1 MVFSSLYFIFIF
13 LPVVCGGYFL
23 IKCIFPQKL
32 VLRNLFLFI
41 ASLFFYAWGEP
52 LYIFLMLVS
61 IICNYF
67 FALKRN
73 KAIFI
78 ISICFN
84 LIFLLF
90 FKYSGFLIS
99 NFNYLFKTDFIVPKL
114 SLPIGISFYTFQAL
128 SYVIDVHRK
137 KIEPQKNILTLALYI
152 CLFPQLIAGPIVR
165 YIEIEKELKERCE
178 SFDGF
183 IEGLKTFILGLAC
196 KVILANNLAVA
207 ADGIFDNFEQCP
219 VSLLWIAA
227 ISYALQIYFD
237 FYGYSKMAIGLG
249 KIFGFSFPDNFN
261 YPYCASSITD
271 FWRRW
276 HITLS
281 VWFRDYV
288 YIPLGGNR
296 VGLVRHIF
304 NILITWLFTGF
315 WHGASWNFV
324 LWGLYYAVLLI
335 FEKYIWFR
343 LLDAIKNKG
352 SCNGKLNK
360 LAYKSVAL
368 SLRVISL
375 FLILFGWIIFRF
387 DDFSL
392 LKKVLCAMFG
402 FGTGA
407 GSGSGVASEALA
419 GVVSEVCENPGFLQY
434 ISEHADVCSKIVF
447 IIPAIV
453 FSLPLYKKIF
463 NGKRGK
469 VIELALSF
477 VLFSI
482 SICLLIASTY
492 NPFIYFR
499 F

>member
-1 MVFSSLYFIFIF
+1 LVFSSLYFIFIF

-23 IKCIFPQKL
+23 IKWIFPQKL
-32 VLRNLFLFI
+32 LLRNLFLFV

-52 LYIFLMLVS
+52 LYVFLMLVS

-67 FALKRN
+67 FALRQN

-84 LIFLLF
+84 LVFLLF
-90 FKYSGFLIS
+90 FKYSGFLVS
-99 NFNYLFKTDFIVPKL
+99 NFNFIFKTDFTVPEL

-165 YIEIEKELKERCE
+165 YIEIEKELNDRRE

-183 IEGLKTFILGLAC
+183 IEGLKTFMLGLAC
-196 KVILANNLAVA
+196 KVILANNLALV
-207 ADGIFDNFEQCP
+207 ADGIFGNFEEACP
-219 VSLLWIAA
+219 SVLWIAA
-227 ISYALQIYFD
+227 LSYALQIYFD

-281 VWFRDYV
+281 IWFRDYV

-324 LWGLYYAVLLI
+324 LWGLYWFAFLMLERLLLKPVLGKLRILPHLYLLLVVYCGWILFRFTDVRLGWTVFRALIGANGNRLSDFLTVTALQNNLFLLLASAIACTPLVKQLSQRLERYAV
-335 FEKYIWFR
+335 WR
-343 LLDAIKNKG
+343 GCCA
-352 SCNGKLNK
+352 
-360 LAYKSVAL
+360 
-368 SLRVISL
+368 SL
-375 FLILFGWIIFRF
+375 FPV
-387 DDFSL
+387 L
-392 LKKVLCAMFG
+392 LLLLSTCALVG
-402 FGTGA
+402 E
-407 GSGSGVASEALA
+407 S
-419 GVVSEVCENPGFLQY
+419 
-434 ISEHADVCSKIVF
+434 
-447 IIPAIV
+447 
-453 FSLPLYKKIF
+453 
-463 NGKRGK
+463 
-469 VIELALSF
+469 
-477 VLFSI
+477 
-482 SICLLIASTY
+482 Y
-492 NPFIYFR
+492 NPFLYFQ

>member
-13 LPVVCGGYFL
+13 LPVVCCGYFL

-67 FALKRN
+67 FALRQN

-84 LIFLLF
+84 LVFLLF

-99 NFNYLFKTDFIVPKL
+99 NFNFIFKTDFTVPEL

-128 SYVIDVHRK
+128 SYVIDVRRK

-165 YIEIEKELKERCE
+165 YIEIEKELKERNE
-178 SFDGF
+178 TFDGF

-196 KVILANNLAVA
+196 KVILANNLALA
-207 ADGIFDNFEQCP
+207 ADGIFANFEEACP
-219 VSLLWIAA
+219 SVLWIAA
-227 ISYALQIYFD
+227 LCYAFQIYFD

-324 LWGLYYAVLLI
+324 LWGLYYAILLI
-335 FEKYIWFR
+335 FEKYVSFR
-343 LLDAIKNKG
+343 LLDKIRENQAEHKVVYRLFSLGIR
-352 SCNGKLNK
+352 
-360 LAYKSVAL
+360 LA
-368 SLRVISL
+368 SL
-375 FLILFGWIIFRF
+375 FLILVGWIIFRF
-387 DDFSL
+387 DDFSI
-392 LKKVLCAMFG
+392 LKKVLPVMFS
-402 FGTGA
+402 F
-407 GSGSGVASEALA
+407 SGG
-419 GVVSEVCENPGFLQY
+419 NTGFLQY
-434 ISEHADVCSKIVF
+434 ISEHADVCSKIIF
-447 IIPAIV
+447 IIPAII
-453 FSLPLYKKIF
+453 FSLPVYKKIF
-463 NGKRGK
+463 NGNRGK
-469 VIELALSF
+469 NLELALCFLLF
-477 VLFSI
+477 VLCV
-482 SICLLIASTY
+482 CLLIASTY

>member
-23 IKCIFPQKL
+23 IKWIFPQKL
-32 VLRNLFLFI
+32 FLRNLFLFI

-52 LYIFLMLVS
+52 VYIFLMLVS

-67 FALKRN
+67 FALRQN
-73 KAIFI
+73 KAVFV
-78 ISICFN
+78 ISIIFN
-84 LIFLLF
+84 LVFLLF
-90 FKYSGFLIS
+90 FKYSGFLVS
-99 NFNYLFKTDFIVPKL
+99 NFNFIFKTDFMVPEL

-128 SYVIDVHRK
+128 SYVIDVRRK

-165 YIEIEKELKERCE
+165 YVEIEKELNERKE

-183 IEGLKTFILGLAC
+183 ICGLKTFILGLAC
-196 KVILANNLAVA
+196 KVILANNLAVV
-207 ADGIFDNFEQCP
+207 ADGIFNNFDQCSP
-219 VSLLWIAA
+219 IILWTAA
-227 ISYALQIYFD
+227 LCYAFQIYFD

-249 KIFGFSFPDNFN
+249 KIFGFNFPDNFN

-296 VGLVRHIF
+296 VGIVRHIF

-335 FEKYIWFR
+335 FEKYVWFR
-343 LLDAIKNKG
+343 LLE
-352 SCNGKLNK
+352 KLKDNHIC
-360 LAYKSVAL
+360 YKVLSVL
-368 SLRVISL
+368 IRVISL
-375 FLILFGWIIFRF
+375 FLILTGWIIFRF
-387 DDFSL
+387 DDFAV

-402 FGTGA
+402 FCTGVDVA
-407 GSGSGVASEALA
+407 SGVASA
-419 GVVSEVCENPGFLQY
+419 VCANTGFLQY
-434 ISEHADVCSKIVF
+434 ISEHADICSKIIF
-447 IIPAIV
+447 IIPAFI
-453 FSLPLYKKIF
+453 FSLPVYKKILE
-463 NGKRGK
+463 GKR
-469 VIELALSF
+469 IELAVCF
-477 VLFSI
+477 VLFAVSV
-482 SICLLIASTY
+482 CLLIASTY

>member
-23 IKCIFPQKL
+23 IKWIFPQKL
-32 VLRNLFLFI
+32 LLRNLFLFV

-67 FALKRN
+67 FALRQN
-73 KAIFI
+73 KAIFV

-84 LIFLLF
+84 LVFLLF

-99 NFNYLFKTDFIVPKL
+99 NFNYLFKTDFMVPEL

-196 KVILANNLAVA
+196 KVILANNLALV
-207 ADGIFDNFEQCP
+207 ADGIFDNFDQCP
-219 VSLLWIAA
+219 SSLLWIAA
-227 ISYALQIYFD
+227 LSYALQIYFD

-281 VWFRDYV
+281 IWFRDYV

-324 LWGLYYAVLLI
+324 IWGLYYALLLI
-335 FEKYIWFR
+335 FEKYIWFK
-343 LLDAIKNKG
+343 LLDKIKGN
-352 SCNGKLNK
+352 
-360 LAYKSVAL
+360 LAWYKIVSVL
-368 SLRVISL
+368 IRVLSL
-375 FLILFGWIIFRF
+375 FLILVGWIIFRF
-387 DDFSL
+387 DDFAV

-402 FGTGA
+402 VGAGIGTGA
-407 GSGSGVASEALA
+407 GVGVASDAV
-419 GVVSEVCENPGFLQY
+419 GVATASGVCESSGFLQY
-434 ISEHADVCSKIVF
+434 ISEHADVCSKIIF
-447 IIPAIV
+447 IIPGFI
-453 FSLPLYKKIF
+453 FSLPVYKKIF
-463 NGKRGK
+463 NGKRAK
-469 VIELALSF
+469 TLELVICFL
-477 VLFSI
+477 LFAI
-482 SICLLIASTY
+482 SLCLLIASTY

>member
-23 IKCIFPQKL
+23 IKWIFPQKL
-32 VLRNLFLFI
+32 LLRNLFLFV

-52 LYIFLMLVS
+52 LYVFLMLVS

-67 FALKRN
+67 FALRQN

-84 LIFLLF
+84 LVFLLF
-90 FKYSGFLIS
+90 FKYSGFLVS
-99 NFNYLFKTDFIVPKL
+99 NFNFIFKTDFTVPEL

-165 YIEIEKELKERCE
+165 YIEIEKELNDRRE

-183 IEGLKTFILGLAC
+183 IEGLKTFMLGLAC
-196 KVILANNLAVA
+196 KVILANNLALV
-207 ADGIFDNFEQCP
+207 ADGIFGNFEEACP
-219 VSLLWIAA
+219 SVLWIAA
-227 ISYALQIYFD
+227 LSYALQIYFD

-281 VWFRDYV
+281 IWFRDYV

-324 LWGLYYAVLLI
+324 LWGLYWFAFLMLERLLLKPVLGKLRILPHLYLLLVVYCGWILFRFTDVRLGWTVFRALIGANGNRLSDFLTVTALQNNLFLLLASAIACTPLVKQLSQRLERYAV
-335 FEKYIWFR
+335 WR
-343 LLDAIKNKG
+343 GCCA
-352 SCNGKLNK
+352 
-360 LAYKSVAL
+360 
-368 SLRVISL
+368 SL
-375 FLILFGWIIFRF
+375 FPV
-387 DDFSL
+387 L
-392 LKKVLCAMFG
+392 LLLLSTCALVG
-402 FGTGA
+402 E
-407 GSGSGVASEALA
+407 S
-419 GVVSEVCENPGFLQY
+419 
-434 ISEHADVCSKIVF
+434 
-447 IIPAIV
+447 
-453 FSLPLYKKIF
+453 
-463 NGKRGK
+463 
-469 VIELALSF
+469 
-477 VLFSI
+477 
-482 SICLLIASTY
+482 Y
-492 NPFIYFR
+492 NPFLYFQ